1 MGLNNNKKENIDVYS
16 IVKQICIEKRIN
28 QTTFH
33 NKLIQ
38 SFGSFFWCFHLDD
51 NFTVE
56 VMESTLA
63 RPAASPISPSSTLPL
78 SHTDLVHPVNDVVS

>member
-1 MGLNNNKKENIDVYS
+1 MAKI
-16 IVKQICIEKRIN
+16 IRIEKRIN

-33 NKLIQ
+33 IKLIQ
-38 SFGSFFWCFHLDD
+38 SFGSFFLCFHLDG

-56 VMESTLA
+56 VMESTPSYILTLA

-78 SHTDLVHPVNDVVS
+78 SHTDLVHPVNDMVS